1 MTTNLLPP
9 DQARAGRALAQ
20 VSRDTV
26 AEATGLTVEQ
36 LRRFERSEATITD
49 DKNRA
54 LRHALEQYGVEFF
67 PDDAHGGYGVRR
79 KFGVTS
85 SARVDNWEGEGGA
98 PGEDDI

>member
-9 DQARAGRALAQ
+9 DQARAGRALA
-20 VSRDTV
+20 
-26 AEATGLTVEQ
+26 VEQ
-36 LRRFERSEATITD
+36 LRRFELSEATITD
-49 DKNRA
+49 DENRA